1 MIELLQIVT
10 KRMEC
15 ARTARDYFNMKD
27 KQGAS
32 LAEMYA
38 CATDCMHDYEALI
51 FAIGDV
57 LSRLT
62 GKDAEGGAE

>member
-15 ARTARDYFNMKD
+15 ARTARDYFSMKD

-38 CATDCMHDYEALI
+38 CATDCMNDYEAQIEAMAALI
-51 FAIGDV
+51 DR
-57 LSRLT
+57 LS